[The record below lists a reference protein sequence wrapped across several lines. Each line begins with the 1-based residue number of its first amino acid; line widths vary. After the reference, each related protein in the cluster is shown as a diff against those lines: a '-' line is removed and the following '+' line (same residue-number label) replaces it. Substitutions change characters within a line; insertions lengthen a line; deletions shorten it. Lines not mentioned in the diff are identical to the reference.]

1 MPYMILLNTKIS
13 LQSEKVKLEIKA
25 KDTINFTS
33 KMPAEQRFSLEQ
45 ISAKES
51 YTITNLINMIL
62 KKYISAYNNGEKIR
76 AAKLIATLKLFIIK

>member
-13 LQSEKVKLEIKA
+13 LRSEEVKLEIKA
-25 KDTINFTS
+25 KDTINFTL

-51 YTITNLINMIL
+51 RTVTNLINMIL
-62 KKYISAYNNGEKIR
+62 KSIYQNITTGKKIR

>member
-1 MPYMILLNTKIS
+1 MILLNTKFS
-13 LQSEKVKLEIKA
+13 LQSKEVKLEIKA
-25 KDTINFTS
+25 KDTINFTL

-51 YTITNLINMIL
+51 YTVTNLINMIL